1 MYGMHSS
8 WDDDSDGKK
17 EKKKGI
23 ETERID
29 FEMIRDLYWRSR
41 SSSRDLY
48 IVSKMIEQ
56 KEVWGF

>member
-23 ETERID
+23 ETERELILRWLEISTGEAEAAAEI
-29 FEMIRDLYWRSR
+29 FT
-41 SSSRDLY
+41 
-48 IVSKMIEQ
+48 
-56 KEVWGF
+56 